1 VNSPTRHLSRVE
13 LDSDKL
19 LSQQT
24 GCVLRIAGQF
34 QYSGRRQEA
43 TVIMSAPMN
52 VDSAVRD
59 RYSNA
64 AQAAEASLCCPVDY
78 DAQYLKP
85 IPQEIIERDYGCGD
99 PSRHLRSGDDVLDLG
114 SGGGKI
120 CYIASQVVGSAGSV
134 IGVDVNDEMLE
145 LARQYQS
152 EVATT
157 IGHSNVDFR
166 KGRIQDLQLNLE
178 QFELWLQQHPVNGAA
193 DWLAAQEEAD
203 RLRRE
208 SPLVASDSIDAVVS
222 NCVLNLVK
230 NEDRQQLFSEVF
242 RVLRRGGR
250 AVISDIVSDE
260 DVPQSL
266 QDDPRLWSGCIS
278 GAFREDAFLKAFED
292 AGFYGVEIVTRQ
304 QEAWAVV
311 DGIEFRSLTVQ
322 AWKGKEGPCLDRRQA
337 VVYSGPWK
345 SVVDDDGHRLHRGKR
360 MAVCDKTFRIYTS
373 EPYASQIIPISPTTD
388 ISLEDA
394 EPFDCRREALRSPQE
409 TKSGQPTLD
418 VLPGAD
424 CCGDTGCC

>member
-1 VNSPTRHLSRVE
+1 
-13 LDSDKL
+13 
-19 LSQQT
+19 
-24 GCVLRIAGQF
+24 
-34 QYSGRRQEA
+34 
-43 TVIMSAPMN
+43 MSASMN

-78 DAQYLKP
+78 DAQYLKA

-99 PSRHLRSGDDVLDLG
+99 PSKHLQPGDHVLDLG

-120 CYIASQVVGSAGSV
+120 CYIASQVVGDSGRV
-134 IGVDVNDEMLE
+134 VGVDVNDDMLG

-152 EVATT
+152 QVADT
-157 IGHSNVDFR
+157 IGYSNVDFR

-178 QFELWLQQHPVNGAA
+178 QFEQWLQEHPVNSAA

-203 RLRRE
+203 RLRQQ
-208 SPLVASDSIDAVVS
+208 SPLVASDSMDAVVS

-230 NEDRQQLFSEVF
+230 NEDRQQLFAEVF

-278 GAFREDAFLKAFED
+278 GAFREDAFLSAFEA
-292 AGFYGVEIVTRQ
+292 AGFYGVEILSRQ
-304 QEAWAVV
+304 EEPWAVI
-311 DGIEFRSLTVQ
+311 DGIEFRSVTLQ
-322 AWKGKEGPCLDRRQA
+322 AWKGKDGPCLDRNQA
-337 VVYSGPWK
+337 VIYNGPWK
-345 SVVDDDGHRLHRGKR
+345 TVVDDDGHRLHRGRR
-360 MAVCDKTFRIYTS
+360 MAVCDKTFNIYTRG
-373 EPYASQIIPISPTTD
+373 PYASQITPIVPAEEVPLD
-388 ISLEDA
+388 DA
-394 EPFDCRREALRSPQE
+394 PQFNCHKEAVRDPRE
-409 TKSGQPTLD
+409 TKSGKPALD
-418 VLPGAD
+418 VLPGDD
-424 CCGDTGCC
+424 CCGDSGCC